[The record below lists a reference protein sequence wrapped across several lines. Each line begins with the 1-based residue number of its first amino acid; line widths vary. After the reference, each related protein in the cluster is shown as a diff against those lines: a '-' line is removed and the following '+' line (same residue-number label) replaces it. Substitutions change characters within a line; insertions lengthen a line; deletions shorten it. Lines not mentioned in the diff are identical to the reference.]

1 MAAGIQDA
9 GNGDARNGGKATGYS
24 VTEPTDFQ
32 YKQITEKLTNSYKVS
47 LMFKT
52 GQQRSNSAA

>member
-32 YKQITEKLTNSYKVS
+32 YKQITDMT
-47 LMFKT
+47 
-52 GQQRSNSAA
+52 